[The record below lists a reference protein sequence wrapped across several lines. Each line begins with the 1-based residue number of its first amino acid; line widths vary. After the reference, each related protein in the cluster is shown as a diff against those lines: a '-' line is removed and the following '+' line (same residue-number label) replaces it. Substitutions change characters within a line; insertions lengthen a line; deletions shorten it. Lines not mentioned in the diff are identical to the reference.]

1 MKSKKSWLWPSLGFV
16 SLGCT
21 LLLLFGFGWA
31 LKDAW
36 APSAGI
42 ALPGGTPQPVATG
55 GAWEDK
61 HELLVTAIGD
71 SLTRGTGDASGQG
84 YVRGTVDRLQK
95 ALGKPVKL
103 VNNLGIN
110 GLEAS
115 NLTIRLDD
123 EGFKGAIAQADL
135 LLVTIGGNDL
145 FHVAQNGGSL
155 AEGGDI
161 DVQLLQTRLIG
172 LKPRLETVFR
182 KLRALNPNG
191 RIVYVGLYN
200 PFYDVPA
207 LRESVGAVI
216 DEWNGYA
223 RRLAETDGNAAV
235 VPTYDLF
242 ETDVTRYL
250 SSDHFHPNADGYAR
264 IAERVA
270 QTLE

>member
-1 MKSKKSWLWPSLGFV
+1 MNKKSSWLWPSLGAV

-21 LLLLFGFGWA
+21 VLLLFGLGWA

-36 APSAGI
+36 APAAGI
-42 ALPGGTPQPVATG
+42 ALPSATPQPAASSG
-55 GAWEDK
+55 DWADK
-61 HELLVTAIGD
+61 RELLVTAVGD

-84 YVRGTVDRLQK
+84 YVRGTVERLAK
-95 ALGKPVKL
+95 GLGKPVKL

-115 NLTIRLDD
+115 NLAIRLDD
-123 EGFKGAIAQADL
+123 EGYKGALSQADL

-155 AEGGDI
+155 VDGGDI
-161 DVQLLQTRLIG
+161 DAALLQKRLVG

-182 KLRALNPNG
+182 KLRALNPNA
-191 RIVYVGLYN
+191 RIVYVGLYS

-223 RRLAETDGNAAV
+223 RRLADADGGITV

-242 ETDVTRYL
+242 ETDVARYL

-270 QTLE
+270 QSLL